1 MNIRK
6 EKKICDEI
14 IGAINLGYDDIR
26 IPNDEVRNLLR
37 LIFTQYSRN
46 LEESIAHIDYWKEVC
61 SRQDAVERC

>member
-14 IGAINLGYDDIR
+14 IGAINLGYDNIR
-26 IPNDEVRNLLR
+26 IPNDEVRDLLR
-37 LIFTQYSRN
+37 LILTQYSYN

-61 SRQDAVERC
+61 SMCDTVERC